1 MRNHDSRAAMAAAA
15 APPAVP
21 HAAATAAAP
30 PLVPPAAAATVAT
43 HQIHLS
49 DGDSDSNSDSYS
61 SADDDSRGGCEI
73 VESVGNKGKI
83 SFVCLSGDVR
93 RVMLDKAKANSSKG
107 NPNASSHEI
116 AKTMLHSVVAR
127 RTQLIELAGGLDATM
142 EIPDGGGETSIC
154 NLLSRAI
161 PTSIPTRISKISVA
175 VHMVDIWV
183 IMSTVLKTGVL
194 RRTEKHD
201 LHSYLEFM
209 IRIEASSRREL
220 ADADLIDKNSK
231 PYNHPTEEMERLYMS
246 NGGFKPPA
254 QFQTCVKCGHNLV
267 DEPAQNKSAMRENK
281 RIQLQW
287 EKDCNTVSNF
297 LQGKGDS
304 LKDKKGNLT
313 TKVANPKFLEE
324 PLMCHCW
331 QQCMSQIAGGY
342 LCVYGCVDQI
352 TGKQYEEGQ
361 CPVCLCDCAYVCT
374 KM

>member
-1 MRNHDSRAAMAAAA
+1 MATAA

-21 HAAATAAAP
+21 HAAAAAAAP

-43 HQIHLS
+43 PKINL
-49 DGDSDSNSDSYS
+49 SDSNSDSDSYS
-61 SADDDSRGGCEI
+61 SADDDSGGCEI
-73 VESVGNKGKI
+73 VELVGNKGKT
-83 SFVCLSGDVR
+83 SFVCLSVGVR
-93 RVMLDKAKANSSKG
+93 RVMLDKAKANASKG

-231 PYNHPTEEMERLYMS
+231 SYNHPTEEMERLYMS
-246 NGGFKPPA
+246 NGGFKPLA

-267 DEPAQNKSAMRENK
+267 DKPAQNKSAMRDNK
-281 RIQLQW
+281 RVQLQW
-287 EKDCNTVSNF
+287 EKDSTTAANI
-297 LQGKGDS
+297 LQGKGVS
-304 LKDKKGNLT
+304 LKDKNGNPT
-313 TKVANPKFLEE
+313 TKVVNPKYSEE

-342 LCVYGCVDQI
+342 FCFYGCVDPI

-374 KM
+374 KK